1 MAAEKQLTGK
11 VPREAIAL
19 IDIPRYAPDVIEA
32 FKALGDLTGSVSDA
46 MDELGL
52 AGTVPASVL
61 KPTLPNSRIVG
72 PALTLRNI
80 EQTDSAYKQARERIS
95 KMAEIEAHNLAEA
108 GDVLVIEGVDGIS
121 NMGGLSATIAKRQ
134 GEVGAI
140 IDGGTRDVEQS
151 RSLGFPIWSRS
162 ISSITGKWRL
172 QTVAINGPVRIGGV
186 QVSPGD
192 LVIADEGAVCFVPRA
207 SVEAV
212 LKRTQEIVEGEGRR
226 YRDIEAGISIPELAA
241 KTHVYK
247 FEK

>member
-1 MAAEKQLTGK
+1 MATEKKLTGK

-19 IDIPRYAPDVIEA
+19 LDIPRYAPEIIEG

-52 AGTVPASVL
+52 VGTVPASVL
-61 KPTLPNSRIVG
+61 RSTLPNSRIVG

-80 EQTDSAYKQARERIS
+80 EQAESAYKQARDRVS
-95 KMAEIEAHNLAEA
+95 KMAEIEAHNLAMP

-151 RSLGFPIWSRS
+151 RSQSFPIWSRS

-172 QTVAINGPVRIGGV
+172 QTIAINGPVRIAGV
-186 QVSPGD
+186 QVWPGD
-192 LVIADEGAVCFVPRA
+192 LVIADEGAVCFVPRL

-212 LKRTQEIVEGEGRR
+212 LKRTKEIVEGEGRR
-226 YRDIEAGISIPELAA
+226 YQDIEAGVPVPELAT

-247 FEK
+247 FER